1 MKRIH
6 LLLAGCTLA
15 LFLVS
20 CSTKKDKF
28 LNKKFHAITAEY
40 NAIFNGEEA
49 LKEGKESLI
58 EDYID
63 DFWEVLPVERI
74 NIPSLEEQEI
84 GYDDNTNATLF
95 DRAEDKAIIAI
106 QKHGMYIDGR
116 ERNPKMAEAYLLLGK
131 ARYYDSRFIPAIDA
145 FNFIL
150 TRYPSSKSINE
161 ANIWRAKTYVR
172 LENEE
177 LAIELLKR
185 TLNDTELDD
194 HTMADASIMI
204 AQAYIQMD
212 SLPEALPYV
221 QQAAERSRDNEKKGR
236 YRYIE
241 GQLYNRLQKPD
252 SANIAFDKVIDLH
265 RRTLRDYYIHAHLD
279 KINNVTFNSQE
290 EREDLKK
297 LLTKLEEDRE
307 NRPYLDHVYHNIA
320 LFHHKEDSLE
330 LAESYYNKSVGAY
343 INDDKLQAINYNT
356 LAEIHFD
363 NALYTEAG
371 AYYDSTLTFMEP
383 NTLIRRRTQ
392 KKRDNLEDVI
402 KYEGIAQVTDSII
415 GLTNMSDIERLA
427 YFTEYTDELREK
439 AIADSIAQAKR
450 ERLLERKSSGS
461 GGSGRQEKGSAFYF
475 YNPSQAAYGKQEF
488 EQIWGK
494 RVLEDYWRLSNK
506 RGGSGFEQ
514 DEGLSATEEVAIVDD
529 ERFNPETYIATI
541 PTNEKVIDS
550 IIGQRDFAYYQL
562 GLIYKEKFKENS
574 LAADRLEQ
582 LLTNK
587 PEERLILPAE
597 YHLYRIYEEEGN
609 AVQMKR
615 MRDKIVS
622 EYPDSRYAEIITDP
636 QAFYGDDDN
645 SPEYHYN
652 QTYAMYES
660 QKYEMALEMV
670 EEYLDRF
677 TGDEINPKFE
687 LLKATI
693 IGKTEGYVAYE
704 EALNFVALNYP
715 NSPEGKQAEKIHSE
729 DLPKLA
735 FTGFASDADASRWK
749 LVYTF
754 ANEEREEAE
763 ALKELLEERL
773 EELDYLSLKVS
784 IDYFDSD
791 IFFVVVHGLRSRLGV
806 KGLVEKLEEQE
817 EEEEIVIGREGF
829 EISSDNYTKILIHK
843 NLEVY
848 LMQNL

>member
-6 LLLAGCTLA
+6 LFLAGCALA
-15 LFLVS
+15 LLFVS
-20 CSTKKDKF
+20 CSTKKNKY
-28 LNKKFHAITAEY
+28 LNKKFHALTAEY

-58 EDYID
+58 EGYAD
-63 DFWEVLPVERI
+63 DFWEILPVERI

-84 GYDDNTNATLF
+84 GYGDNENLTLF
-95 DRAEDKAIIAI
+95 DRAEDKAIVAI

-131 ARYYDSRFIPAIDA
+131 ARYYESRFIPAIDA

-150 TRYPSSKSINE
+150 TRYPSSSSINE

-177 LAIELLKR
+177 IAIELLKR
-185 TLNDTELDD
+185 TLNDTELNN
-194 HTMADASIMI
+194 HTLADASIMI

-221 QQAAERSRDNEKKGR
+221 QQAAEHTRDNEKKGR

-265 RRTLRDYYIHAHLD
+265 RRTLRDYYIHAHLA
-279 KINNVTFNSQE
+279 KISNTSYTSQE
-290 EREDLKK
+290 ERKDLEK

-307 NRPYLDHVYHNIA
+307 NRPYLDHVYYNIA
-320 LFHHKEDSLE
+320 LFHHKEDSLQ

-343 INDDKLQAINYNT
+343 MNDDKLQAINYNT

-363 NALYTEAG
+363 KALYREAG
-371 AYYDSTLTFMEP
+371 AYYDSTLAFMEP

-415 GLTNMSDIERLA
+415 GLTKMSEAERLA
-427 YFTEYTDELREK
+427 YFTGYTDELREK
-439 AIADSIAQAKR
+439 AIADSIARVKQEK
-450 ERLLERKSSGS
+450 LLERGIAGTGSRGKQAQGSS
-461 GGSGRQEKGSAFYF
+461 FYF
-475 YNPSQAAYGKQEF
+475 YNAAQAAYGKQEF
-488 EQIWGK
+488 EQVWGR

-506 RGGSGFEQ
+506 RGGSGFEKE
-514 DEGLSATEEVAIVDD
+514 DLFAAEETIIVDD
-529 ERFNPETYIATI
+529 PRFNPETYINTI
-541 PTNEKVIDS
+541 PTDESVIDS
-550 IIGQRDFAYYQL
+550 IVGQRDFAYYQL

-582 LLTNK
+582 LLSNK

-609 AVQMKR
+609 VAQMNR
-615 MRDKIVS
+615 MRNKILS

-636 QAFYGDDDN
+636 QAFSEGDDN

-652 QTYAMYES
+652 QTYALYES
-660 QKYEMALEMV
+660 EQYSIALE
-670 EEYLDRF
+670 EIEKYLDRF
-677 TGDEINPKFE
+677 TGDEIIPKFE

-693 IGKTEGYVAYE
+693 IGKTEGYIAYE
-704 EALNFVALNYP
+704 EALNYVALNYP

-735 FTGFASDADASRWK
+735 FTGFTSDSESSRWK
-749 LVYTF
+749 LVYAF
-754 ANEEREEAE
+754 SHEEREDAE
-763 ALKELLEERL
+763 ALKELLEEGL

-784 IDYFDSD
+784 IDYYDAD
-791 IFFVVVHGLRSRLGV
+791 MFFVVVHGLRSRLGV
-806 KGLVEKLEEQE
+806 KGLVERLE
-817 EEEEIVIGREGF
+817 EEEEKPIGRIGF
-829 EISSDNYTKILIHK
+829 EISSANYTKVLIHK
-843 NLEVY
+843 NLEEY

>member
-6 LLLAGCTLA
+6 LFIAGCALA

-28 LNKKFHAITAEY
+28 LNKKFHALTAEY

-49 LKEGKESLI
+49 LNAGKESLI
-58 EDYID
+58 EDYVD
-63 DFWEVLPVERI
+63 DFWEILPVERI
-74 NIPSLEEQEI
+74 NIPSFEEQEI
-84 GYDDNTNATLF
+84 GYTDNQNPTLF
-95 DRAEDKAIIAI
+95 DRAEEKAIVAI
-106 QKHGMYIDGR
+106 QKHGMYINGR

-185 TLNDTELDD
+185 TLNDTELNNY
-194 HTMADASIMI
+194 TIADASIMI

-221 QQAAERSRDNEKKGR
+221 QQAAEHTRDNEKKGR

-265 RRTLRDYYIHAHLD
+265 RRTLRDYYIHAHLE
-279 KINNVTFNSQE
+279 KINNISYTTEE
-290 EREDLKK
+290 ERKDLKK

-307 NRPYLDHVYHNIA
+307 NRPYLDHVYYNIA
-320 LFHHKEDSLE
+320 LFHHKEDSLK
-330 LAESYYNKSVGAY
+330 LAESYYNKSVRAY
-343 INDDKLQAINYNT
+343 INDDKLQAVNYNT
-356 LAEIHFD
+356 LAEMHFD
-363 NALYTEAG
+363 KALYREAG
-371 AYYDSTLTFMEP
+371 AYYDSTLAFMEP

-415 GLTNMSDIERLA
+415 GLTSMSEAERLT

-439 AIADSIAQAKR
+439 AIADSIAQVKR
-450 ERLLERKSSGS
+450 EKLLERGAAGSGS
-461 GGSGRQEKGSAFYF
+461 RGREEQASSFYF

-488 EQIWGK
+488 EQVWG
-494 RVLEDYWRLSNK
+494 RRTLEDNWRLSNK
-506 RGGSGFEQ
+506 RRGSSGFEEE
-514 DEGLSATEEVAIVDD
+514 DLFATEGVAILDD
-529 ERFNPETYIATI
+529 PRFNPQTYIDAI
-541 PTNEKVIDS
+541 PTDKAVIDS
-550 IIGQRDFAYYQL
+550 IVGQRDFAYYQL
-562 GLIYKEKFKENS
+562 GLIYKEKFKENL

-582 LLTNK
+582 LLENK

-597 YHLYRIYEEEGN
+597 YHLYRIYEAEEN
-609 AVQMKR
+609 VAQMNR
-615 MRDKIVS
+615 MRDKILS
-622 EYPDSRYAEIITDP
+622 EYPESRYAEIITDP
-636 QAFYGDDDN
+636 KAFFGEDDN

-652 QTYAMYES
+652 QTYALYQS
-660 QKYEMALEMV
+660 QQYQSALDAIEN
-670 EEYLDRF
+670 YLDRF
-677 TGDEINPKFE
+677 TGDEIIPKFE

-715 NSPEGKQAEKIHSE
+715 NAPEGKQAEKIHSE

-735 FTGFASDADASRWK
+735 FTGFTSDSDSNRWK
-749 LVYTF
+749 LVYSYSH
-754 ANEEREEAE
+754 EEREEAE
-763 ALKELLEERL
+763 ALKELLEESL

-784 IDYFDSD
+784 IDYYDAD
-791 IFFVVVHGLRSRLGV
+791 VLFVVVHGLRSKLGV
-806 KGLVEKLEEQE
+806 KGLVERLEEDAT
-817 EEEEIVIGREGF
+817 IDRMGF
-829 EISSDNYTKILIHK
+829 EISSANYAKILIHK
-843 NLEVY
+843 NLEEY
-848 LMQNL
+848 LLQNL

>member
-6 LLLAGCTLA
+6 LFLAGCALA
-15 LFLVS
+15 LLFVS
-20 CSTKKDKF
+20 CSTKKNKF

-49 LKEGKESLI
+49 LKAGKESLI
-58 EDYID
+58 EGYVD
-63 DFWEVLPVERI
+63 DFWEILPVERI

-84 GYDDNTNATLF
+84 GYSDDQNPTLF
-95 DRAEDKAIIAI
+95 DRAEEKAIVAI
-106 QKHGMYIDGR
+106 QKHGMYINGR

-177 LAIELLKR
+177 IAIELLKR
-185 TLNDTELDD
+185 TLNDTDLNDY
-194 HTMADASIMI
+194 TKADASIMI

-221 QQAAERSRDNEKKGR
+221 QQAAAHTRDNEKKGR

-265 RRTLRDYYIHAHLD
+265 RRTLRDYYIHAHLE
-279 KINNVTFNSQE
+279 KINNISYTTE
-290 EREDLKK
+290 EEKKELKK

-307 NRPYLDHVYHNIA
+307 NRPYLDHVYYNIA
-320 LFHHKEDSLE
+320 LFHHKEDSLK

-343 INDDKLQAINYNT
+343 INDDKLQAINYHT

-363 NALYTEAG
+363 RALYREAG
-371 AYYDSTLTFMEP
+371 AYYDSTLAFMEP

-415 GLTNMSDIERLA
+415 GLTNMSEAARLD
-427 YFTEYTDELREK
+427 YFTGYTDALREK
-439 AIADSIAQAKR
+439 AVADSIEQVKR
-450 ERLLERKSSGS
+450 ERLLERGVAGS
-461 GGSGRQEKGSAFYF
+461 GGRGRQEQASSFYF

-488 EQIWGK
+488 EQVWG
-494 RVLEDYWRLSNK
+494 RRTLEDNWRLSNK
-506 RGGSGFEQ
+506 RGGSSGFEEENLFAA
-514 DEGLSATEEVAIVDD
+514 EGVAIVDD
-529 ERFNPETYIATI
+529 PRFNPQTYIDAI
-541 PTNEKVIDS
+541 PTDKAVIDS
-550 IIGQRDFAYYQL
+550 IVGQRDFAYYQL
-562 GLIYKEKFKENS
+562 GLIYKEKFKENL

-582 LLTNK
+582 LLENK
-587 PEERLILPAE
+587 PEERLVLPAQ

-609 AVQMKR
+609 AAQMNR

-636 QAFYGDDDN
+636 QSFFGEDDN

-652 QTYAMYES
+652 QTYALYES
-660 QKYEMALEMV
+660 EQYQDALDNIEN
-670 EEYLDRF
+670 YLDRF
-677 TGDEINPKFE
+677 TGDEIIPKFE

-693 IGKTEGYVAYE
+693 IGKTKGYVAYE

-715 NSPEGKQAEKIHSE
+715 NSPEGKQAERIHSQ

-735 FTGFASDADASRWK
+735 FTGFTSDSESSRWK
-749 LVYTF
+749 LVYSLSH
-754 ANEEREEAE
+754 EEREDAE
-763 ALKELLEERL
+763 ALKERLEDGL

-784 IDYFDSD
+784 VDYYDAD
-791 IFFVVVHGLRSRLGV
+791 MLFVVVHGLRSRLGV
-806 KGLVEKLEEQE
+806 KGLVERLEEDE
-817 EEEEIVIGREGF
+817 ETVIDRVGF
-829 EISSDNYTKILIHK
+829 EISSENYTKVLIHK
-843 NLEVY
+843 NVEEY